1 MAVEDEQ
8 GRAKTYSLSTRW
20 TPTVLREWGWSNRS
34 ITAGDTIVA
43 SYIPYKQDDTLGELV
58 TLVVNGK
65 AFALNASD
73 RDVGAGDGAR

>member
-1 MAVEDEQ
+1 M
-8 GRAKTYSLSTRW
+8 
-20 TPTVLREWGWSNRS
+20 LREWGWSNRS

-43 SYIPYKQDDTLGELV
+43 SYIPYQQNDTLGELV

-73 RDVGAGDGAR
+73 LDVGAGDGAR